1 VIARFRLQ
9 CLLAGLHFALPG
21 LAATPLI
28 ALDVGHTLAEP
39 GAISARG
46 VPEFSFNL
54 ALAQAIHTE
63 LTERKQQAL
72 LIGADGDLREL
83 KSRTQEAQALR
94 ATFFLSIHHDSADER
109 YLETWEWAGTSRR
122 YTDRFSGF
130 SLFVSRRNPAPQRS
144 LRCASALGGALR
156 QHGFVPTPHH
166 AEKHEWADQTNGVY
180 YYDNLVVLHTAAS
193 PAVLFEAGVI
203 LNPAEE
209 LRLQTPETRQ
219 SIAQALHDGLKEC
232 GALDPKRK
240 HIARQPLSTPRLPP

>member
-1 VIARFRLQ
+1 MLPLLS
-9 CLLAGLHFALPG
+9 CLLFPSPG
-21 LAATPLI
+21 LTAAPLI

-46 VPEFSFNL
+46 MPEFSFNL
-54 ALAQAIHTE
+54 ALAQTIHAE
-63 LTERKQQAL
+63 LTEKKQQSL

-83 KSRTQEAQALR
+83 KSRTREAQALG

-109 YLETWEWAGTSRR
+109 YLETWEWAGASH
-122 YTDRFSGF
+122 RFTGRLSGF

-144 LRCASALGGALR
+144 LRCASALGAALR
-156 QHGFVPTPHH
+156 QHGFMPTPHH

-209 LRLQTPETRQ
+209 LRLQAPETRQ
-219 SIAQALHDGLKEC
+219 SIAQALYDGLKGC

-240 HIARQPLSTPRLPP
+240 RTAWRPLTTPRLPP